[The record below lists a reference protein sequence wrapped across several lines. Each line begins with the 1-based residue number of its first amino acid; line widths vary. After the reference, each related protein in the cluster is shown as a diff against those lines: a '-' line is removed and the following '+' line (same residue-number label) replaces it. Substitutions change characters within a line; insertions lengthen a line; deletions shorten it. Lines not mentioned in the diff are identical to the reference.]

1 MPEDQGRRLG
11 PYLLDWSLKEIWA
24 HLPERVWLHTD
35 TWDHPKAK
43 ATYERIGF
51 KAYAEVWEEFAD

>member
-1 MPEDQGRRLG
+1 
-11 PYLLDWSLKEIWA
+11 
-24 HLPERVWLHTD
+24 VWLHTD

-51 KAYAEVWEEFAD
+51 KAYAEVWEEFPG